1 MRVEEKQFPCQALDG
16 MELGTSRML
25 TSFLIHEFPDPV
37 TSLSP
42 FQRAGLRGK
51 EKTIFRKR
59 EELRGQFDEGLF
71 VCFFC
76 SLFFFFFALLCLPW
90 NRDFYSF
97 RRRRS
102 VMSK

>member
-1 MRVEEKQFPCQALDG
+1 MRVEEKQFQCQALDAV
-16 MELGTSRML
+16 ELGTSRML

-71 VCFFC
+71 VCF
-76 SLFFFFFALLCLPW
+76 LFFVSFFFALLCLPW

-97 RRRRS
+97 RRRS